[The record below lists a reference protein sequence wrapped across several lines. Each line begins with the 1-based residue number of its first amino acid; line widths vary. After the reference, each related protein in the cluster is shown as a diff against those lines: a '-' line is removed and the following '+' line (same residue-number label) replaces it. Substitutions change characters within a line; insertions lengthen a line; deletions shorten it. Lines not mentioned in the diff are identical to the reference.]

1 MPEQYLGRAGWEAAH
16 DPTRWASRV
25 LSCWVAT
32 PPGGHS
38 CPMSHRTL
46 PDQPLHPWSAHRAP
60 LPTSVGELLHTLPG
74 PSSTPAAS
82 TKPPLFSR
90 LLSHRPLLH
99 PNPCSEAEHPLPRA
113 TPRLSE
119 PSSRSPPSQRP
130 GSPQDPKSLDKDL
143 RNEYV
148 THILSYRCRE
158 SHRSSLWARETVLGP
173 AGSRVHVGSVM
184 LPVFSARWSAG
195 SLNLVW
201 LLAVPTRRP
210 LLGAGSLSL
219 LPPRGSLGLEGGVH
233 AQPWGPGGQSRTS
246 CPVAPSQELSWS

>member
-1 MPEQYLGRAGWEAAH
+1 MVPQSHSRGPRLPAQAPACPSEGPSVNSTQVSRGSKISPRFCLSQRSCCGSEVLSHQESRPETVKGCHLPPGQGELQHRGTGLPGRLPRWGGARKEPRQMPEQYLGRAGWEAAH

-99 PNPCSEAEHPLPRA
+99 PNPRSEAEHPLPQA
-113 TPRLSE
+113 TPRAL
-119 PSSRSPPSQRP
+119 
-130 GSPQDPKSLDKDL
+130 
-143 RNEYV
+143 
-148 THILSYRCRE
+148 
-158 SHRSSLWARETVLGP
+158 
-173 AGSRVHVGSVM
+173 
-184 LPVFSARWSAG
+184 
-195 SLNLVW
+195 
-201 LLAVPTRRP
+201 
-210 LLGAGSLSL
+210 
-219 LPPRGSLGLEGGVH
+219 
-233 AQPWGPGGQSRTS
+233 
-246 CPVAPSQELSWS
+246 

>member
-1 MPEQYLGRAGWEAAH
+1 MGAAH

-38 CPMSHRTL
+38 CPATASSPLVCPQGTAPNFSGRT
-46 PDQPLHPWSAHRAP
+46 PTHP
-60 LPTSVGELLHTLPG
+60 PG
-74 PSSTPAAS
+74 PQFYACHFHEALCSPGCFPTGLSCTPIPA
-82 TKPPLFSR
+82 
-90 LLSHRPLLH
+90 
-99 PNPCSEAEHPLPRA
+99 
-113 TPRLSE
+113 PRLSTPCLGRHRGLSD
-119 PSSRSPPSQRP
+119 PSSRSPLSQWP
-130 GSPQDPKSLDKDL
+130 GGPQGPKSLDKDL

-148 THILSYRCRE
+148 THILSYRRWE

-173 AGSRVHVGSVM
+173 AGSQVHVGSVM
-184 LPVFSARWSAG
+184 LPVFSAGRLAG

-219 LPPRGSLGLEGGVH
+219 LSPRGSLGLEGGVH
-233 AQPWGPGGQSRTS
+233 AQPWGLGGQSRTS
-246 CPVAPSQELSWS
+246 CPVAPSQELSWL